1 MNLDKYKVE
10 LDNNTLLNN
19 KDLVA
24 VYDIDSNIYKIIC
37 DDYGQCFHIVY
48 EEDGKPKDWSC
59 GTYNTYE
66 YDLVSIALQ
75 RRAEGLTEES
85 YVLLGKL
92 LVDIMHS
99 PINNVE
105 MTPNG
110 NISIDGIM
118 RAKDSQT
125 INLIKFLLGED

>member
-10 LDNNTLLNN
+10 LDKSTLLNN

-37 DDYGQCFHIVY
+37 DDYGQCFHIIY
-48 EEDGKPKDWSC
+48 EENGETRDWSC
-59 GTYNTYE
+59 GSYNAYE
-66 YDLVSIALQ
+66 YDLEGLALQ
-75 RRAEGLTEES
+75 RRAESLTEES
-85 YVLLGKL
+85 YALLGKL
-92 LVDIMHS
+92 FVNIIQS

-125 INLIKFLLGED
+125 ISLIKFLLGED